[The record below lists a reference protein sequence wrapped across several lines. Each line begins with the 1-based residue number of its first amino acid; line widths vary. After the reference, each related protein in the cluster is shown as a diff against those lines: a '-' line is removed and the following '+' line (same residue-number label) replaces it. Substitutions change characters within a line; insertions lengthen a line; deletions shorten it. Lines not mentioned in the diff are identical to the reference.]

1 MEKYRLQRGVRG
13 SETRHTT
20 TAQYYCDLTRQTSE
34 FEANVQQFQTELQQA
49 EQQFD
54 EVRLE
59 IKSEKLEAAKPE
71 TKATPVTK
79 VGSLFGSN
87 CILEIEETA
96 LLQENNTA
104 SRYKK

>member
-1 MEKYRLQRGVRG
+1 MLSGTHEDMMKIQDERRLNKVKK
-13 SETRHTT
+13 
-20 TAQYYCDLTRQTSE
+20 
-34 FEANVQQFQTELQQA
+34 
-49 EQQFD
+49 
-54 EVRLE
+54 E
-59 IKSEKLEAAKPE
+59 IKSEELEAAKPE